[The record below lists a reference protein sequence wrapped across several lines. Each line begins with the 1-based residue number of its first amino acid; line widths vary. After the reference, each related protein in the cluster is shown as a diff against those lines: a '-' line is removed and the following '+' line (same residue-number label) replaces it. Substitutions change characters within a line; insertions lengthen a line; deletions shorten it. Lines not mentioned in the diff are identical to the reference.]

1 MENPEKPLSLVCV
14 PFAGAGASVF
24 NDWKSLSKNFDIYAV
39 QLPGREQRFIEPA
52 YTNIKDAV
60 QGIMPELLA
69 ELDLSKPIVF
79 FGHSLGA
86 VLAFELAR
94 AMYREENTNVQG
106 LIVSGSPS
114 PWNSRE
120 KYASGLPDE
129 EFLLRVNEFAGYS
142 HPALEDPIMREVLLP
157 TLRADVEMHESYQP
171 LTDDSLPIKVL
182 TIRGNEDELVTAE
195 DKALWGKASS
205 VQTLHEELP
214 GGHMYLMDDPKAVIG
229 LIESAV
235 L

>member
-1 MENPEKPLSLVCV
+1 MKEVSLVNLVCL

-24 NDWKSLSKNFDIYAV
+24 HEWKDLSDKLNVIAV
-39 QLPGREQRFIEPA
+39 QLPGREKRFVEPA
-52 YTNIKDAV
+52 YTNVAEAV
-60 QGIMPELLA
+60 QGIMPELMA
-69 ELDLSKPIVF
+69 ELDFSKPIVF

-94 AMYREENTNVQG
+94 AMCAEEKANVQG

-114 PWNSRE
+114 PWNNRE
-120 KYASGLPDE
+120 ERASGLPDD
-129 EFLLRVNEFAGYS
+129 EFVRRVNEFAGYS

-157 TLRADVEMHESYQP
+157 TLRADVEMHESYHP
-171 LTDDSLPIKVL
+171 LADDSLPITVL
-182 TIRGNEDELVTAE
+182 TIRGSDDELVTAE
-195 DKALWGKASS
+195 DKALWSKASS

-214 GGHMYLMDDPKAVIG
+214 GGHMYLMDDPTAVIA